1 LVGGCFVCIGAGGWA
16 GRVSEPGRGWV
27 ADCLLVRAGR
37 RDEGGHREFAWWGLW
52 VGGSVGAQ
60 GPCGIWRWRGCGGRP
75 WVGGPVGRG
84 AVDWLLLADARV
96 AVGVVCVSCWTGT
109 AGKVGPA
116 LRSARAPPAFC
127 LPLAAPPP
135 SSKPPPCSLH
145 RCPLVPRP
153 LPLVVCPPPFVP
165 GTRALP
171 SPGQRDAVHCS
182 LFFPEQRMPAAVLR
196 RVRGAQCDWHWRCL
210 PILVV

>member
-1 LVGGCFVCIGAGGWA
+1 M
-16 GRVSEPGRGWV
+16 
-27 ADCLLVRAGR
+27 VRAGGQ
-37 RDEGGHREFAWWGLW
+37 EEFLNLAAGGSQIVCWCGRAGGKRVAIENSPGGVCGWGGLWVHGGRAGFGGGGFVGGGCWWGGLW
-52 VGGSVGAQ
+52 VGGPWIV
-60 GPCGIWRWRGCGGRP
+60 CYWRMH
-75 WVGGPVGRG
+75 V
-84 AVDWLLLADARV
+84 WLW
-96 AVGVVCVSCWTGT
+96 GVVCVSCWTGT

-153 LPLVVCPPPFVP
+153 LPLAVCPPPFVS
-165 GTRALP
+165 GARALP
-171 SPGQRDAVHCS
+171 SPGPRDAVHCC

-196 RVRGAQCDWHWRCL
+196 RVRGAQCDWHWRRL
-210 PILVV
+210 QILVV